1 MSERIQEKDKSME
14 YAKKKLKK
22 KIPTLILIVVILL
35 GAVIYGIVSESCFI
49 QDIREPNDVDVKPVI
64 YLYPEEKIDLEVT
77 IPTVEFTTTYPLYKD
92 GWKVSAQPN
101 GLLNDG
107 TRQYK
112 YLYWEGYTGYDLDM
126 SEGFVV
132 EKENY
137 ISFLEEKLEYAGLSD
152 KEACDFITYWLP
164 LMNKYDYC
172 QVSFQKDYGEK
183 VKIEYNIQP
192 DNELVVFVGIKGLN
206 EFIEIKEQDL
216 SCYKDFSR
224 EGFVVVE
231 WGGRIIE

>member
-1 MSERIQEKDKSME
+1 MSEKNQEKDNGME

-22 KIPTLILIVVILL
+22 KVPTLIIIVVILL
-35 GAVIYGIVSESCFI
+35 GAVIYGLISESCFI

-126 SEGFVV
+126 SEGFIVS
-132 EKENY
+132 KDNY
-137 ISFLEEKLEYAGLSD
+137 IDFLEEKLEYVGLSD

-164 LMNKYDYC
+164 LMNEYAYC

-183 VKIEYNIQP
+183 VKINYSIQP
-192 DNELVVFVGIKGLN
+192 DNELVVFVGIKGLD
-206 EFIEIKEQDL
+206 EKIELSEQDL
-216 SCYKDFSR
+216 SCYKEFSR

-231 WGGRIIE
+231 WGGRLAE

>member
-1 MSERIQEKDKSME
+1 MSERNQEKDKSME

-22 KIPTLILIVVILL
+22 KIPTLIIIGIILL
-35 GAVIYGIVSESCFI
+35 VAVVYGLISESCIFI
-49 QDIREPNDVDVKPVI
+49 DMRESNDVDVKPVI
-64 YLYPEEKIDLEVT
+64 YLYPEKEINLEVT
-77 IPTVEFTTTYPLYKD
+77 IPTVDFTTTYPLYKD
-92 GWKVSAQPN
+92 GWDVSAQPN
-101 GLLNDG
+101 GLLTDG
-107 TRQYK
+107 NRQYK
-112 YLYWEGYTGYDLDM
+112 YLYWEGYTTYELDM
-126 SEGFVV
+126 TEGFIV

-137 ISFLEEKLEYAGLSD
+137 ISFLEEKLEYVGLSD

-172 QVSFQKDYGEK
+172 QVSFQKDYGDK
-183 VKIEYNIQP
+183 VKIEYSVQP

-206 EFIEIKEQDL
+206 QFVEIEEQDL

-231 WGGRIIE
+231 WGGRIVE